1 MVRMALKPNGGGPT
15 DKGEDMDFKEIVKRG
30 LDEYL
35 DGLRKALYGLTAA
48 ERRFQ
53 PNANANHIDF
63 VVWHMAR
70 NEDQEIHD
78 AQRTIEVWQCNAWY
92 QKLGL
97 PAGDDGFG
105 YTVEQVA
112 NLPRFNMAD
121 CMAYYEAVRRATLRY
136 LDGLTPEDLERCPD
150 PERHPG
156 YTIGRML
163 IHLIVEE
170 SQHLGQVAYL
180 RGMQRGLEY
189 TTSWPSARTPFPA

>member
-1 MVRMALKPNGGGPT
+1 
-15 DKGEDMDFKEIVKRG
+15 MDVKEILLIG
-30 LDEYL
+30 LGEYW
-35 DGLRKALYGLTAA
+35 DGLRKALEGLTAA

-53 PNANANHIDF
+53 PNVNANHIDF
-63 VVWHMAR
+63 IVWHMAR
-70 NEDQEIHD
+70 DEDGEMHTF
-78 AQRTIEVWQCNAWY
+78 AQRTGEIWQRDAWD

-121 CMAYYEAVRRATLRY
+121 YMAYYEAVRLATLRY

-180 RGMQRGLEY
+180 RGMQRGLVY
-189 TTSWPSARTPFPA
+189 TTSWPSARTPFLA

>member
-1 MVRMALKPNGGGPT
+1 M
-15 DKGEDMDFKEIVKRG
+15 G
-30 LDEYL
+30 LEEYL
-35 DGLRKALYGLTAA
+35 DGLRKALHGLTAA

-53 PNANANHIDF
+53 PKADANHIDF

-78 AQRTIEVWQCNAWY
+78 AQRTSEVWQRDAWY

-112 NLPRFNMAD
+112 NLPQFDIAD
-121 CMAYYEAVRRATLRY
+121 CMAYYDAVRRATLRY
-136 LDGLTPEDLERCPD
+136 LDGLTPEALERCPD
-150 PERHPG
+150 PERHPRS
-156 YTIGRML
+156 TIGRMFS
-163 IHLIVEE
+163 HLIVEE

-180 RGMQRGLEY
+180 RGLQRGLEY
-189 TTSWPSARTPFPA
+189 TTSWPSLRTPTGSGSTTLLRDMSS